1 MSQKDSNG
9 RGRRAAF
16 TLATAIGGAAAAAM
30 LGMGTA
36 NADVIDADGYSDLFG
51 ATGTVGYPTAAGLD
65 NASLDTQLFDQ
76 NPGQALAFDQFVGT
90 FESNNDHPIAD
101 LIYSLDHSAFLLQS
115 DPDIIGTASAT
126 GQYLVPDD
134 SLGYLATEL
143 DAFLLN
149 PTGLG
154 FLLSPVIEVLL
165 GSPPF

>member
-1 MSQKDSNG
+1 MSHKYS
-9 RGRRAAF
+9 
-16 TLATAIGGAAAAAM
+16 TAIGLAAGAAVAAF
-30 LGMGTA
+30 LSMG
-36 NADVIDADGYSDLFG
+36 NAPVALADDSLTPDGYSDLFG
-51 ATGTVGYPTAAGLD
+51 ATGTTGYPASAGAD
-65 NASLDTQLFDQ
+65 NASLDHQLFLQ
-76 NPGQALAFDQFVGT
+76 NPGDAASFDQFVDT
-90 FESNNDHPIAD
+90 FQANNDHPIAD

-154 FLLSPVIEVLL
+154 FLLSPVIEILL

>member
-1 MSQKDSNG
+1 MGVSAAVAG
-9 RGRRAAF
+9 AAVAAF
-16 TLATAIGGAAAAAM
+16 LS
-30 LGMGTA
+30 MG
-36 NADVIDADGYSDLFG
+36 NAYADADGYSDLFG
-51 ATGTVGYPTAAGLD
+51 AIGTTGYPTSAGLD
-65 NASLDTQLFDQ
+65 NASLDAQLFDQ
-76 NPGQALAFDQFVGT
+76 NPGQALAFDQFVDT

-115 DPDIIGTASAT
+115 DPDIVGTASAT

-154 FLLSPVIEVLL
+154 FLLSPVIEILL